1 MTADRTVLET
11 HGKKE
16 TKMNAP
22 GRTSRLV
29 DVSPSRKEIELEI
42 GDEEFR
48 KEYEK
53 TLDEYTGKVK
63 LPGFR
68 KGHAPRDMV
77 RKLFD
82 HDIEHDVFD
91 SLIPRVLGEE
101 LEGLRLNPVNV
112 PILKDLKHEEGQAVR
127 CTAAFEVLP
136 EFELPDYRTIQVK
149 KRVPAV
155 GEADVDKAIEEIRAR
170 AAEYVPVR
178 GRGVADGDYV
188 VVEMQGRD
196 LRTKR
201 LLPVEKAVVLAGHTE
216 NEPALNERVKGMNP
230 GEERAFEVVYP
241 KDHPNKRVAGK
252 DIRYGLKVSEI
263 KEKKVPE
270 ANDEFAR
277 TIGNVEGIAD
287 LRDKVRKELL
297 EARERAGRNETASE
311 VLAGIAGRVS
321 LELPES
327 VVEQESLAVL
337 RRLLAA
343 ARDRR
348 IAPEALEALK
358 SEARRQAVDHLR
370 NHLILEKIA
379 KREGFGVSEEE
390 IQGEIRSLAQANQVS
405 EAYLAD
411 MLRREGR
418 REELVESLLFRKT
431 VDFLVKTAIIS

>member
-1 MTADRTVLET
+1 MST
-11 HGKKE
+11 
-16 TKMNAP
+16 P

-42 GDEEFR
+42 PGEEFR
-48 KEYEK
+48 KEYER
-53 TLDEYTGKVK
+53 TLDEYVGKAK

-112 PILKDLKHEEGQAVR
+112 PVLRDLKHDEGGPVR

-136 EFELPDYRTIQVK
+136 DFELPDYRTIQVK
-149 KRVPAV
+149 KRTAEVTDADIDRAV
-155 GEADVDKAIEEIRAR
+155 DELRAR
-170 AAEYVPVR
+170 ASEYVPVQ
-178 GRGVADGDYV
+178 GRGVVEGDYV

-201 LLPVEKAVVLAGHTE
+201 LLPVEKAVVLAGHAE
-216 NEPALNERVKGMNP
+216 NEPALNERLRGMTP
-230 GEERAFEVVYP
+230 GEERAFRVEYP
-241 KDHPNKRVAGK
+241 KDHANKRVAGK
-252 DIRYGLKVSEI
+252 TIDYNLKARDI
-263 KEKKVPE
+263 KERKVPE
-270 ANDEFAR
+270 PNDEFAKA
-277 TIGNVEGIAD
+277 IGHSGGFND
-287 LRDKVRKELL
+287 LRDRIRKDLL

-327 VVEQESLAVL
+327 VVEQETLAVL
-337 RRLLAA
+337 KRMLSAA
-343 ARDRR
+343 GDRR
-348 IAPEALEALK
+348 VAPEALESLK
-358 SEARRQAVDHLR
+358 AEARRQAADHLR

-379 KREGFGVSEEE
+379 RKEGFGVGEEE
-390 IQGEIRSLAQANQVS
+390 IQAEIRSLAQVNHVS
-405 EAYLAD
+405 EAAVAD
-411 MLRREGR
+411 MLKREDR

>member
-1 MTADRTVLET
+1 
-11 HGKKE
+11 
-16 TKMNAP
+16 MNAP
-22 GRTSRLV
+22 GRTSRLI
-29 DVSPSRKEIELEI
+29 DISPSRKEIELEI
-42 GDEEFR
+42 PDEEFR
-48 KEYEK
+48 KEYEG
-53 TLDEYTGKVK
+53 TLDAYAGKVK
-63 LPGFR
+63 MPGFR

-77 RKLFD
+77 RKMFD
-82 HDIEHDVFD
+82 HDIEHDVLD

-112 PILKDLKHEEGQAVR
+112 PVLRELKHEAGQPVR

-136 EFELPDYRTIQVK
+136 EFELPDYRSI
-149 KRVPAV
+149 RVRRPSVEV
-155 GEADVDKAIEEIRAR
+155 GEADVDKAVEEIRIR
-170 AAEYVPVR
+170 AAEYVPVQ

-196 LRTKR
+196 VGTKR
-201 LLPVEKAVVLAGHTE
+201 LLPVEKAVVLAGHAE
-216 NEPALNERVKGMNP
+216 NEPGLNEQIKGMNP
-230 GEERAFEVVYP
+230 GEERAFTVTYP

-252 DIRYGLKVSEI
+252 EIRYSLKVGDI
-263 KEKKVPE
+263 KEKRVPE
-270 ANDEFAR
+270 PDDEFAR
-277 TIGNVEGIAD
+277 TIGNAAGIAD
-287 LRDKVRKELL
+287 LREKVRKELL
-297 EARERAGRNETASE
+297 GARERTGRNETASE

-343 ARDRR
+343 SRDRR
-348 IAPEALEALK
+348 IAPEALEPLK
-358 SEARRQAVDHLR
+358 AEARRQAVDHLR

-379 KREGFGVSEEE
+379 KQEGFGVSEEE
-390 IQGEIRSLAQANQVS
+390 INAEIRTMALANQVS

-411 MLRREGR
+411 MLGREGR